1 MESALPMTETDSPQP
16 PPGSDRR
23 RERRYPVVGIG
34 VLYSPTEGRCLDN
47 AGQLVRE
54 AVAVD
59 VSLTGLSFDV
69 RESLAPGEELLIEI
83 DDPAGGPAERI
94 LAEVRWCRKVDDA
107 HFRIGTR
114 IRETVALGR
123 NGSAVDVVAEPI
135 GKGLPVPS
143 GVDLRCPAC
152 GQQTAFELL
161 GLQSGAWEHGVMP
174 LYQCGTCDSSRSITS
189 ILAYNRGCGSAQ

>member
-1 MESALPMTETDSPQP
+1 MESALPMTEPIPPSPL
-16 PPGSDRR
+16 PGPDRR

-34 VLYSPTEGRCLDN
+34 VLYSPTERRCLDN

-69 RESLAPGEELLIEI
+69 REPLAPGEELLIEL

-94 LAEVRWCRKVDDA
+94 LAEVRWCRQVDDA
-107 HFRIGTR
+107 HYRIGTR
-114 IRETVALGR
+114 IRETVAVGR
-123 NGSAVDVVAEPI
+123 NGDDADVAARPI

-152 GQQTAFELL
+152 GGQSEFTLL
-161 GLQSGAWEHGVMP
+161 GLQPGAWETGVMP
-174 LYQCGTCDSSRSITS
+174 LYQCGVCDSSRSITS
-189 ILAYNRGCGSAQ
+189 ILAYNRGA

>member
-1 MESALPMTETDSPQP
+1 MESALPMTETDSLRP
-16 PPGSDRR
+16 PPGPDRR
-23 RERRYPVVGIG
+23 RERRFPVVGIG

-54 AVAVD
+54 AVAID

-69 RESLAPGEELLIEI
+69 REPLAPGEELLIEL

-94 LAEVRWCRKVDDA
+94 LAEVRWCRQVDDA

-114 IRETVALGR
+114 IRETVAAGR
-123 NGSAVDVVAEPI
+123 NGADVAARPI

-152 GQQTAFELL
+152 GSQSAFTLL
-161 GLQSGAWEHGVMP
+161 GLQPGNWKTGVMP
-174 LYQCGTCDSSRSITS
+174 LYQCSTCDSSRSITS
-189 ILAYNRGCGSAQ
+189 ILAYNRGAS